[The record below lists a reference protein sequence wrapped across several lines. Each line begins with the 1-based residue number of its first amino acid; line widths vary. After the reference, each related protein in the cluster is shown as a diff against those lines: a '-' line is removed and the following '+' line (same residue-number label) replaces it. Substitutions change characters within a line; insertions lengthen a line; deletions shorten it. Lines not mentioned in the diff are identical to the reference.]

1 MIVVVAAT
9 RKELAAFFARTEESV
24 RDSGLISLDN
34 KKICQLCTGVGIINS
49 AAGLSAFVEKHSV
62 SGVLNIGIAGS
73 YEPES
78 LPVGSLAVAEREI
91 WPEFGV
97 RAETG
102 PISRLDFPLANVG
115 REKIFETIELDPD
128 ARAGQLGVCPPRN
141 WPRKTFLTVS
151 GVSGTAEQARELG
164 VNFKAQLENMEG
176 FALALVAARAGI
188 PFLEIRSVSN
198 IAGSRAKKDWD
209 FPLAFK
215 ALQKA
220 GATLF

>member
-1 MIVVVAAT
+1 LAC
-9 RKELAAFFARTEESV
+9 KEKSV
-24 RDSGLISLDN
+24 CDSSLISRGN
-34 KKICQLCTGVGIINS
+34 KKKFLLCTGVGIINS
-49 AAGLSAFVEKHSV
+49 AAGLSAFLEKHAV

-73 YEPES
+73 YEPQS

-97 RAETG
+97 RTKNGA
-102 PISRLDFPLANVG
+102 INRLDFPLANAG
-115 REKIFETIELDPD
+115 EEKIFETIELDPD
-128 ARAGQLGVCPPRN
+128 VRAGQLGLCPPRN

-151 GVSGTAEQARELG
+151 GVSGTGELARELG

-176 FALALVAARAGI
+176 FALALVAAKAGI

-209 FPLAFK
+209 FSLAFK

-220 GATLF
+220 GAELF